1 MYFQTIRAGQNRIL
15 GQLFKLDRS
24 GLLRMSPGLLNF
36 VSYRYTGNQIKF
48 TPYVRPPPMDHDYKN
63 MAVKRPMSPHL
74 TVYAPTVP
82 SMTSIAQRATGCV
95 LTFYAFSLAVGALF
109 FSNGVES
116 YVSMIQSLGLGY
128 ISTVVIK
135 LILGF
140 PFAYHYFN
148 AIRYV
153 IWNMAKMLDMK
164 SVYQTAS
171 QAAIAAV
178 VLAFLFALI

>member
-1 MYFQTIRAGQNRIL
+1 MLI
-15 GQLFKLDRS
+15 
-24 GLLRMSPGLLNF
+24 NF
-36 VSYRYTGNQIKF
+36 YLVSI
-48 TPYVRPPPMDHDYKN
+48 
-63 MAVKRPMSPHL
+63 S
-74 TVYAPTVP
+74 
-82 SMTSIAQRATGCV
+82 GCV